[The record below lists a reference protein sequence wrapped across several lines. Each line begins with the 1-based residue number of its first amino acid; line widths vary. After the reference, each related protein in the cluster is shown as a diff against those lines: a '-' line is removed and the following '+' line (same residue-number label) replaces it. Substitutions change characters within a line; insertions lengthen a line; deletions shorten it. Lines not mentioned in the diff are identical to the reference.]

1 MDRMEAVLLEWD
13 VYGELEWESS
23 FEQSQ
28 LEIALLHSTNDH
40 QTCLF
45 LQMCLREASV
55 EQIVAIRERIHNIED
70 SLTAHMKRCN
80 KRSMHFNRLRE
91 LIMSDCVQVEG
102 ISNSGIILHSRT
114 VSTRRE

>member
-1 MDRMEAVLLEWD
+1 MQRLQDLGVENVTIQQVLKEMDRMEAVLLEWD

-80 KRSMHFNRLRE
+80 KRLKAFQTQE
-91 LIMSDCVQVEG
+91 
-102 ISNSGIILHSRT
+102 
-114 VSTRRE
+114 